1 MRDWLKDHAVELVF
15 GAIESGGTIAIVAFA
30 NRIFSLFSSDPLAM
44 TCWTVVVFSA
54 GFIVGWRMCISS
66 GKREAKAIA
75 AKAEAERALEEK
87 KAEKQRKEEVERREA
102 EELRM
107 IESLSTPQKKLL
119 AKVYAAQ
126 EKGESYQ
133 TTSSSNDGE
142 VAMQLQRIGAVAIG
156 PLDWSSLGT
165 NRPSV
170 TKWSISSD
178 WHALVAQHASEWQE

>member
-1 MRDWLKDHAVELVF
+1 MGDWLKDHAVDLVL
-15 GAIESGGTIAIVAFA
+15 GVIGSGGVAAFV
-30 NRIFSLFSSDPLAM
+30 NGISSLFSNDPLTM
-44 TCWTVVVFSA
+44 IGWTAVALSS
-54 GFIVGWRMCISS
+54 GFIFGWCTCVSS

-75 AKAEAERALEEK
+75 AKAKAERALAEEK
-87 KAEKQRKEEVERREA
+87 AENQWKEEAERREA
-102 EELRM
+102 EGSRM

-133 TTSSSNDGE
+133 TTSNSNDGE
-142 VAMQLQRIGAVAIG
+142 VAMQLQRIGAVKSG
-156 PLDWSSLGT
+156 SLDWSSLGT

-170 TKWSISSD
+170 RKWSISSD